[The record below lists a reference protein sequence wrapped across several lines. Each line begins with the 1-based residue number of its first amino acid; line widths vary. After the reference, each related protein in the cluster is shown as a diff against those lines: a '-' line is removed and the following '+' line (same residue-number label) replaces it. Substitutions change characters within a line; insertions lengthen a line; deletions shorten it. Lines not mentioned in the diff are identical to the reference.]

1 MEVCFFKAYFHFK
14 NCLVMKKI
22 LIQVFII
29 ISLFT
34 ISSCTKAQEKELQMK
49 EELVFDVGYDVKPWF
64 LGNFYDKDSNLFFYF
79 SEPVSHKEIQIFN
92 REQQLVKK
100 ISLKHID
107 YIYAA
112 RSIQMTSMDSIIIS
126 IGQPLQTIFVLDSNA
141 NIIYQR
147 YFSFFFVEEGTKY
160 AYEISTTPFQ
170 IYKNGYMYIYQNTT
184 GRNVED
190 DGFVTDEG
198 YIELLKHNYRRKHFV
213 KFKLDTVVPEQIKF
227 GNYYN
232 QIYNYET
239 SYKGFAPFYKVENNK
254 LFHFCTYTN
263 KVAITDCDNL
273 DSVKIITIKSKFTP
287 IGLKERKITNAVDR
301 DKVPEQMRKDYNF
314 VSGRISNVAWDNY
327 RKVYYFFIR
336 GKYKEKWV
344 CDYIIQVFDKDFNF
358 IKEIKLDDNDYI
370 SNNGIVVV
378 KEGILLNESKEENE
392 KKVSY
397 RLCTIDF

>member
-1 MEVCFFKAYFHFK
+1 MLFLRHTFIKKY
-14 NCLVMKKI
+14 LVMKKI
-22 LIQVFII
+22 LLQVSII

-34 ISSCTKAQEKELQMK
+34 ISSCTKAQNKELQSN
-49 EELVFDVGYDVKPWF
+49 EEVIFNTGYYVKPWHR
-64 LGNFYDKDSNLFFYF
+64 GNFYDKDSNLFFYF

-92 REQQLVKK
+92 RKQQLVKK

-112 RSIQMTSMDSIIIS
+112 RSIQMPSMDSIIIS

-213 KFKLDTVVPEQIKF
+213 KFKLDSIVPEQIKF

-239 SYKGFAPFYKVENNK
+239 SYKGFHPDYKVENNK

-273 DSVKIITIKSKFTP
+273 DSVKIITINSKYTP
-287 IGLKERKITNAVDR
+287 IGLKERKITNGIDR
-301 DKVPEQMRKDYNF
+301 NKVPERMRKDENF
-314 VSGRISNVAWDNY
+314 VSGKICNVAWDNY
-327 RKVYYFFIR
+327 REVYYFFIR
-336 GKYKEKWV
+336 SKYKEKWV

-358 IKEIKLDDNDYI
+358 IKEIKLDDYDYI
-370 SNNGIVVV
+370 SNNGIVVI
-378 KEGILLNESKEENE
+378 KEGILLNETKEENE
-392 KKVSY
+392 KKIFY